1 MILKLFHV
9 LQLESGGN
17 SFLQELLKLMQTGVL
32 QGIACASLHTLEGQ
46 AWFCLAQVQS
56 QQLLSYPGASVR

>member
-1 MILKLFHV
+1 MILKVFHV
-9 LQLESGGN
+9 FQLESGRD
-17 SFLQELLKLMQTGVL
+17 SFLQQLLELIQADVL
-32 QGIACASLHTLEGQ
+32 QGTACPSLHTLEGQ